1 MKSYKKQSP
10 NEKPRTITDKLL
22 SRIVKDYKS
31 GKSTYQISN
40 KYRITVGRISRA
52 IKRTGI
58 DPRENRD
65 SLRLAYIQGRM
76 SRNKKWKRLSE
87 WGEKRILDTRSGYV
101 FVRCPDHYSNPPNGY
116 VREHLLVW
124 ERHNKKKLPKGWH
137 IHHIN
142 GVKDDNRQEN
152 LLALSAKN
160 HANFIPKLYKKIKEL
175 EEELATER
183 RNQCRNLCM

>member
-10 NEKPRTITDKLL
+10 HEKPREITKNLL
-22 SRIVKDYKS
+22 SKIVKDYKS

-40 KYRITVGRISRA
+40 EYKITILRVCKA
-52 IKRTGI
+52 IKGAGI
-58 DPRENRD
+58 DLRKNRE
-65 SLRLAYIQGRM
+65 SLRLAYVQGRM
-76 SRNKKWKRLSE
+76 SKNKKWRNISE

-101 FVRCPDHYSNPPNGY
+101 FIRCPDHYSKPANGY

-124 ERHNKKKLPKGWH
+124 ERHNKKRLPKGWH

-142 GVKDDNRQEN
+142 GVKDDNRPEN

-160 HANFIPKLYKKIKEL
+160 HANFIPKLYEKIKEL
-175 EEELATER
+175 EDELEYER
-183 RNQCRNLCM
+183 GSKCKNLYM